1 MTRLSAL
8 LFSVICMLLLPTL
21 AGCGEL
27 EIPVRDEDQK
37 NETTESDDN
46 DNGQNK
52 DEEEGDEGDND
63 ENESPDEKEPTGDEK
78 PHSVGYATFTD
89 DGHLLIDDSLYLSVY
104 EVRNVLSAYS
114 DSPKEAL
121 EKAEKYEEGNMKNG
135 WRIPT
140 EKEVNYLLGMYA
152 SHTFYYGDEPLP
164 VLNRALEAWEYDL
177 LSFDYRYLCAEG
189 QKTFCFEAGK
199 NISKA
204 GTKSYY
210 RLRLVHSKE

>member
-8 LFSVICMLLLPTL
+8 LFSVIFMLLLPTL

-27 EIPVRDEDQK
+27 EIPVRGEDP
-37 NETTESDDN
+37 NHETTESEEENESDEKNEGDER
-46 DNGQNK
+46 DEK
-52 DEEEGDEGDND
+52 DEGDEGD
-63 ENESPDEKEPTGDEK
+63 EKEPAGDEK

-121 EKAEKYEEGNMKNG
+121 EKAEKYEEGNIKDG

-204 GTKSYY
+204 GTKTLY